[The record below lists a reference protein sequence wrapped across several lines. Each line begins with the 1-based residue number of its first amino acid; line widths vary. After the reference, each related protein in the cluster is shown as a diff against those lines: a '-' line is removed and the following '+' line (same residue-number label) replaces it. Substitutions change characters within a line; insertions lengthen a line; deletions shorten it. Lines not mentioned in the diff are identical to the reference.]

1 MNARNRNR
9 SVACSPGAS
18 IPSTNPIELSD
29 WLEPVMNEFADE
41 IAMLSD
47 RISDHLID
55 DIEQSFAH
63 TDLWREIAFL
73 ALASRIVGRVS
84 EALDELMRLRMLD
97 HARQFPI
104 GPSAARPLKSE

>member
-1 MNARNRNR
+1 MTNTDLQMPMIR
-9 SVACSPGAS
+9 SLD
-18 IPSTNPIELSD
+18 PIRRRD

-41 IAMLSD
+41 IATLSD
-47 RISDHLID
+47 RISDRVID
-55 DIEQSFAH
+55 DIEQSFAD

-73 ALASRIVGRVS
+73 ALGTKVFTRLS
-84 EALDELMRLRMLD
+84 EAVDELMRLRMAD

>member
-1 MNARNRNR
+1 MTNTDLQMPMIR
-9 SVACSPGAS
+9 SLD
-18 IPSTNPIELSD
+18 PIRPRD

-55 DIEQSFAH
+55 DIERSFVH

-73 ALASRIVGRVS
+73 ALATRVFTRLS
-84 EALDELMRLRMLD
+84 EAVDELMRLRMAD